1 VGSYVRPTGWLLDAP
16 FWAGRFPCGPHLPS
30 VLLQWV
36 IIMWSGLHL
45 SAIAGLGAEGGAVVA
60 EACRLICSETVSTEE
75 VQVSV
80 AVQPRAPVTERL

>member
-1 VGSYVRPTGWLLDAP
+1 VGRTYPVRTSALAVLVSINDSAP
-16 FWAGRFPCGPHLPS
+16 AAATS